1 MKTKSYFEL
10 QNERW
15 YEQYLESEKMI
26 VELESTLIN
35 IEAVALKHITDEEV
49 RKVIK
54 GLVDAVWHGARP

>member
-35 IEAVALKHITDEEV
+35 VEAVALKPVSYTHLTLPTKRIV
-49 RKVIK
+49 
-54 GLVDAVWHGARP
+54 

>member
-35 IEAVALKHITDEEV
+35 VEAVALKHITDEEV

>member
-15 YEQYLESEKMI
+15 YEQYLECEKMI